1 MGGIGGVVPHFAHA
15 DIAAPSATRPSA
27 AHAGPVDAADEEVVV
42 EQLVEWIGHQMLQEI
57 AEGKTADPRQ

>member
-27 AHAGPVDAADEEVVV
+27 AHTGPVDAADEVVV
-42 EQLVEWIGHQMLQEI
+42 EQLVERIRQQVLQEI
-57 AEGKTADPRQ
+57 AEEKTADPRV